1 MNARHAIAATLAA
14 SAAAIA
20 AAQAPADN
28 PAIAVPNGDLHDTP
42 HYNLTQ
48 ESVASASVNGG
59 QGSDNVNSIVA
70 ALNAD
75 PSLRGSKITVQP
87 DGDAITLTGA
97 TRTPEQ
103 KQRAMDIAT
112 QVAGDGNVVS
122 AILDSR
128 T

>member
-14 SAAAIA
+14 GAAAFA

-28 PAIAVPNGDLHDTP
+28 TAIAMPNGDLHDTP

-48 ESVASASVNGG
+48 ESVASASVSGG
-59 QGSDNVNSIVA
+59 PDSDNVNSIVA

-87 DGDAITLTGA
+87 DGGAITLTGA
-97 TRTPEQ
+97 TQTPEQ
-103 KQRAMDIAT
+103 KQRAMEIAS
-112 QVAGDGNVVS
+112 QVAGEGNVVN